1 MGLWVLAGGSSRSYK
16 ANTKCKSPQHQSI
29 PLLVPKSAAHDR
41 CRNGTNLEALD
52 DQAAPNLERLFGSDV
67 SSHHDVQPVAVA
79 GVGQFSGLLAG

>member
-1 MGLWVLAGGSSRSYK
+1 M
-16 ANTKCKSPQHQSI
+16 QHQSF
-29 PLLVPKSAAHDR
+29 AAKQWI
-41 CRNGTNLEALD
+41 